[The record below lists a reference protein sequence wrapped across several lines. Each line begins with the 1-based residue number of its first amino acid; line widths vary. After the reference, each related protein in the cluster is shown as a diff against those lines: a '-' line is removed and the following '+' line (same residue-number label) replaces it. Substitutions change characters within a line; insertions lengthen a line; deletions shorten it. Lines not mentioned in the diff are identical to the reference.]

1 MLQSSQLLKAEMQ
14 TAARFAKSSAEL
26 DRIARINVVGLD
38 ACFSYYNEGPTEE
51 KAAEMLADSLALAMR
66 QAFYLNKELLILAI
80 GTEMENAH
88 SELNTIVSPKQTS
101 GQLDLFA

>member
-1 MLQSSQLLKAEMQ
+1 MQ
-14 TAARFAKSSAEL
+14 TAAQRFEKSSAEL

-38 ACFSYYNEGPTEE
+38 ACYSYYNEGPTEE

-66 QAFYLNKELLILAI
+66 QAFYLNRELLVLAI

-88 SELNTIVSPKQTS
+88 SDLKSIISPKQQQ
-101 GQLDLFA
+101 QLDLFA